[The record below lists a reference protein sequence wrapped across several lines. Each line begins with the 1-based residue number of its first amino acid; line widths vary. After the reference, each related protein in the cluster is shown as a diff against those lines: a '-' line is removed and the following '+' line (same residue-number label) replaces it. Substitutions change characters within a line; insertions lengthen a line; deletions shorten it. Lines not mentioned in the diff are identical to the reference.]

1 MPATETIKADICVI
15 GGGSGGLSVAAGAQ
29 QMGAEVVLIERAE
42 MGGDCLNR
50 GCVPSKAMLAAGH
63 AAQAMRE
70 GGRFGVNGHYEP
82 PIDFGKVHDHI
93 HGVIGTIAPHDSVER
108 FEGLGVRVIKASA
121 RFVGRDEV
129 EADGIRIKAR
139 RFVIATGSSPA
150 APPVPGLDDVP
161 YMTNETVF
169 DQTSAPEHLIVIG
182 GGPIGAEMAQAH
194 RRLGAR
200 VTVLEAFSFMG
211 KDDPEAVDVVR
222 ARFESEGI
230 EIREGAKI
238 LRVERSGNGVAA
250 VLESD
255 DESAGEER
263 VEGSHL
269 LVAAGRRPNVQGL
282 DLEAAGVDYSPKG
295 IAVDARLRSSNKKIF
310 AIGDVA
316 GGLQFTHMAGY
327 HAGIVIR
334 NALFRLPAKVKT
346 DAVPWVTFTDPEL
359 AQVGLTE
366 AQARDAHGEAVK
378 IVSWSF
384 VENDRAQAERETD
397 GFIKVVVGK
406 GGRVLGTT
414 IVGAGAGELIL
425 PWVLAVDRGLKIGAM
440 ASVIAPYPTRSEV
453 SKRAAGQFYTPSLFS
468 ERTRKIVRFLQRLP

>member
-1 MPATETIKADICVI
+1 MSATETIKADICVI

-63 AAQAMRE
+63 AAQEMRD
-70 GGRFGVNGHYEP
+70 GGRFGVNGHNEP
-82 PIDFGKVHDHI
+82 PIDFQKVHDHV
-93 HGVIGTIAPHDSVER
+93 HGVIATIAPHDSVER

-121 RFVGRDEV
+121 HFLGPDEV
-129 EADGIRIKAR
+129 EADGIRVKAK

-150 APPVPGLDDVP
+150 APPLPGLDRVP
-161 YMTNETVF
+161 YMTNESVF
-169 DQTSAPEHLIVIG
+169 EQTSAPEHLIVIG

-194 RRLGAR
+194 RRLGAK

-211 KDDPEAVDVVR
+211 KDDPDAAEVVR
-222 ARFESEGI
+222 ARFAAEGI
-230 EIREGAKI
+230 DIHEGVRI
-238 LRVERSGNGVAA
+238 ERVERSGNGVAA
-250 VLESD
+250 IL
-255 DESAGEER
+255 AGGEGAAEAR
-263 VEGSHL
+263 IEGSHL

-282 DLEAAGVDYSPKG
+282 DLERAGVDYSPKG
-295 IAVDARLRSSNKKIF
+295 IAVDRRLRTSNKRIF

-346 DAVPWVTFTDPEL
+346 DAVPWVTYTDPEL

-366 AQARDAHGEAVK
+366 AQARERHGAAVK
-378 IVSWSF
+378 VVSWPF
-384 VENDRAQAERETD
+384 AENDRAQSERATE
-397 GFIKVVVGK
+397 GFIKVVTGK
-406 GGRVLGTT
+406 GGKVLGAT
-414 IVGAGAGELIL
+414 IVGASAGELIL
-425 PWVLAVDRGLKIGAM
+425 PWVLAVDRRLKIGAM
-440 ASVIAPYPTRSEV
+440 AGIIAPYPTRSEV
-453 SKRAAGQFYTPSLFS
+453 SKRAAGQYFTPSLFS
-468 ERTRKIVRFLQRLP
+468 ERTRKVVRFLQRLP